1 MYSHKDKVAVVT
13 GGGKGIGRAIS
24 VALARE
30 GYDLALVARDRE
42 ALNDTK
48 IRIETETGRRVL
60 VSQTD
65 VTNPD
70 EIKRLRRIVEKEFN
84 RVDVLINNA
93 AGWLSGTL
101 VDANVDEIHGAIDT
115 TVKGPI
121 WMCREFWSHL
131 KSAEPGIIVNI
142 TTLGAR
148 PGRSN
153 ATPVY
158 VAAKFGLAGF
168 TDAVR
173 RLGIKDGIL
182 VTEILPGSVAS
193 DFDIDDPIDAVM
205 QKYGQSKA
213 HPRDVAEAVIFSLSR
228 SKTSMVEE
236 VGLPSVGD
244 WFEDFSRY

>member
-1 MYSHKDKVAVVT
+1 MFWS
-13 GGGKGIGRAIS
+13 
-24 VALARE
+24 
-30 GYDLALVARDRE
+30 ARDQE

-65 VTNPD
+65 VTKPD
-70 EIKRLRRIVEKEFN
+70 EIKRLRGIVEKEFN

-101 VDANVDEIHGAIDT
+101 VDANVDEIHSAIDA

-121 WMCREFWSHL
+121 WMCREFWSLL
-131 KSAEPGIIVNI
+131 KSADPGFIVNI

-148 PGRSN
+148 PNRSN

-193 DFDIDDPIDAVM
+193 DFDIDDPIGMIVE
-205 QKYGQSKA
+205 KYGQSRT
-213 HPRDVAEAVIFSLSR
+213 HPRDIAEAVVFSLTR
-228 SKTSMVEE
+228 SKTSMVED

-244 WFEDFSRY
+244 WFEDYSRY

>member
-1 MYSHKDKVAVVT
+1 MYSHKDRVAIVT

-30 GYDLALVARDRE
+30 GYDLVLVARDQE

-65 VTNPD
+65 VTKPD
-70 EIKRLRRIVEKEFN
+70 EIKRLRGIVEKEFN

-101 VDANVDEIHGAIDT
+101 VDANVDEIHSAIDA

-131 KSAEPGIIVNI
+131 KSADPGFIVNI

-148 PGRSN
+148 PNRSN

-193 DFDIDDPIDAVM
+193 DFDIDDPIGMIVE
-205 QKYGQSKA
+205 KYGQSRT
-213 HPRDVAEAVIFSLSR
+213 HPRDIAEAVVFSLTR
-228 SKTSMVEE
+228 SKTSMVED

-244 WFEDFSRY
+244 WFEDYSRY